1 MSLLHPKRERGLVH
15 HVAPFAFFVFLAATV
30 VERLDVGCSL
40 WLQSTMTA
48 LTATQTY
55 TLDLYNIIYP
65 GSCGRAEQACLYYVH
80 TPFISNVLRCSH
92 WLTQLG
98 AVQHTVT
105 SDPPCAGEGVLRRFV
120 ELTSSTALLTA
131 LSWLVATFQR
141 HSPWRSLTN
150 SQDNEAGSLF
160 T

>member
-15 HVAPFAFFVFLAATV
+15 HVAPFAFFVFLAAIV

-80 TPFISNVLRCSH
+80 TPLSAMSCVVVTDLRS
-92 WLTQLG
+92 W
-98 AVQHTVT
+98 
-105 SDPPCAGEGVLRRFV
+105 
-120 ELTSSTALLTA
+120 ELSSTQSPQIPLVLVRVFCADLLNLHRA
-131 LSWLVATFQR
+131 R
-141 HSPWRSLTN
+141 RY
-150 SQDNEAGSLF
+150 
-160 T
+160 